1 MFRFSKEQ
9 RVFDIGGIKVGGQ
22 PCENPTVMIGSIF
35 YKGDKCVL
43 DEKTGLIDRE
53 RAKNLITNVEEISN
67 KTGLPAMLD
76 VVCSNSENARKYL
89 EFVAEATKMPILIDC
104 VSEEAALVGM
114 EAAKELGIMDRTIL
128 NSINPETKESVYEK
142 ANDVGLKAA
151 IALTYTTRAVIS
163 YKERIKVLDTLLP
176 KIKSVGIEK
185 ILVDTVVI
193 DIATLGLACKAIY
206 EVKERLGYPA
216 GCGAHNAIAS
226 WKSLKEKKNK
236 ILTMVC
242 SAIVNGLPIAI
253 GADFILY
260 GPINHAEYVF
270 PAISIINAAYAQ
282 ILMEDGKR
290 PSPTHPRFKISR
302 L

>member
-1 MFRFSKEQ
+1 MFRFSREQ
-9 RVFDIGGIKVGGQ
+9 MVFDIGDIKIGGQ

-43 DEKTGLIDRE
+43 DEKSGLIDSE
-53 RAKNLITNVEEISN
+53 RAKNLIANVEEISSR
-67 KTGLPAMLD
+67 TGLPAMLD

-89 EFVAEATKMPILIDC
+89 EFAAEVTEMPILIDY
-104 VSEEAALVGM
+104 VSEEAALAGM
-114 EAAKELGIMDRTIL
+114 ETAKELGIMDRIVL
-128 NSINPETKESVYEK
+128 NSIHPETKKSVYEK
-142 ANDVGLKAA
+142 ASDVGLKAA
-151 IALTYTTRAVIS
+151 IALTYTTRAMIS
-163 YKERIKVLDTLLP
+163 YKERIRVLDTLLP
-176 KIKSVGIEK
+176 KIKYAGIEK
-185 ILVDTVVI
+185 ILVDTVAMDV
-193 DIATLGLACKAIY
+193 ATLGLACKAIY

-226 WKSLKEKKNK
+226 WRSLKERKDKV
-236 ILTMVC
+236 LTMVC
-242 SAIVNGLPIAI
+242 SAIANGLPIAI

-260 GPINHAEYVF
+260 GPVNHAEYIF

-282 ILMEDGKR
+282 VLIENGKR